1 MKTFNGKAAVVTGG
15 GSGIGLALAKGL
27 AGAGAKVVIAD
38 ILAEN
43 AERGLKEVQAAGGEA
58 IAVVCDVSDRAAV
71 AELKAKANAAFGR
84 VGLLF
89 ANAGATATERLTDMS
104 DDEVDWVLEANLKG
118 VMTSLRAFLP
128 DMYAAGEGHV
138 LATSSGA
145 GLQPTLTYRMTVY
158 AAAKAGIIG
167 LMLALRKE
175 AAEFGVG
182 ATVLCP
188 GAVQT
193 AMATENSRYRPARFG
208 GPSTTALDLPDTA
221 ARQLPASD
229 AAAMV
234 LEAVQENRP
243 MVVTDSR
250 FRGPYLA
257 NEHAIALAAFDDAA
271 AFEARTKS

>member
-1 MKTFNGKAAVVTGG
+1 MKDFSGKTAVVTGG

-27 AGAGAKVVIAD
+27 AAAGAKVVIAD
-38 ILAEN
+38 IVAEN
-43 AERGLKEVQAAGGEA
+43 AERGLEEVRTAGGEA
-58 IAVVCDVSDRAAV
+58 IAVVCDVSERTAV
-71 AELKAKANAAFGR
+71 AELKALANAAFGR

-89 ANAGATATERLTDMS
+89 ANAGATATERLTEMS
-104 DDEVDWVLEANLKG
+104 DEEVDWVLEANLKG
-118 VMTSLRAFLP
+118 VMNSLRSFLP
-128 DMYAAGEGHV
+128 DMYEAREGHV

-145 GLQPTLTYRMTVY
+145 GLQPTLTHLMTVY

-193 AMATENSRYRPARFG
+193 AMATQNSRYRPARFG
-208 GPSTTALDLPDTA
+208 GPSATALDLPDTS
-221 ARQLPASD
+221 ARLLPAAD

-234 LEAVQENRP
+234 LEAVRENRP

-250 FRGPYLA
+250 FREPYLA
-257 NEHAIALAAFDDAA
+257 NEHTIALAAFDAA
-271 AFEARTKS
+271 AAYEARTR